1 MNMKVEFLV
10 QGSAIEPYKV
20 TFQRTGQHLS
30 AFCTCPAGINGQ
42 YYKHRFSILRGETV
56 GIVSNNLSEVKIVV
70 DLLAGTDIEDTLI
83 EMEQA
88 EIEAERT
95 KKILAA
101 TKKKI
106 ATLMRS

>member
-1 MNMKVEFLV
+1 MKVEFFV

-42 YYKHRFSILRGETV
+42 YCKHRFSILRGETE
-56 GIVSNNLSEVKIVV
+56 GIVGNNLSEVKTIV
-70 DLLAGTDIEDTLI
+70 DLLVGTDIEDALI

-88 EIEAERT
+88 EIEAERA

-101 TKKKI
+101 AKKKI

>member
-1 MNMKVEFLV
+1 MKIEFLV
-10 QGSAIEPYKV
+10 QGSAVEPYKV
-20 TFQRTGQHLS
+20 TFQRTEQHLS

-42 YYKHRFSILRGETV
+42 YCKHRFSILRGGIE

-70 DLLAGTDIEDTLI
+70 DLLVGTDIEYALI

-88 EIEAERT
+88 EIDAERT
-95 KKILAA
+95 KKVLAVA
-101 TKKKI
+101 KKKI